1 MWEHPDHFR
10 LDDMG
15 CWAHDCH
22 SAIGHALKLFRSVTS
37 GCISFSLMQ
46 RQRGVQECLRHCIA
60 DELRARAIAQVGMLP
75 PDNSHELT
83 QNRNRV
89 LEVLQI
95 PEVRNIRL
103 QAFFRGTSGLRGLT
117 CTCLQTLR
125 TSTRHS
131 MFGVWPQV
139 GHCILRPSKFSRL
152 SDGARTLSQSTN
164 RHFC

>member
-1 MWEHPDHFR
+1 
-10 LDDMG
+10 MG

-22 SAIGHALKLFRSVTS
+22 SAIGHALKLFRSGIS

-83 QNRNRV
+83 QHRNRV

-95 PEVRNIRL
+95 PEVRKIRL
-103 QAFFRGTSGLRGLT
+103 QAFFKGDI
-117 CTCLQTLR
+117 R
-125 TSTRHS
+125 TQGIDVYLPADTPDINQALDDWSVAAS
-131 MFGVWPQV
+131 WALYPKAIKVF
-139 GHCILRPSKFSRL
+139 
-152 SDGARTLSQSTN
+152 
-164 RHFC
+164 